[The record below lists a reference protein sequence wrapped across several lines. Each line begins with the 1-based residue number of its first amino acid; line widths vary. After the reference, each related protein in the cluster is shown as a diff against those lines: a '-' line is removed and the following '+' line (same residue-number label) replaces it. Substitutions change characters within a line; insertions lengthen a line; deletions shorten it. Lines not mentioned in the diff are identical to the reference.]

1 MHSLLFVKLRTVY
14 TINFIYL
21 FIYLLTL
28 FTALLLTAK
37 VIQAEGKKMYILV
50 FMVFRAISYHVLKE
64 NAKRTYNEQLYFTK
78 KESVNVCFLHFDENC
93 FEIDLKVYITIRFF
107 SPVLSTY

>member
-1 MHSLLFVKLRTVY
+1 MVY
-14 TINFIYL
+14 CSAVDCKSNSSRRKEDVYISFYGLPRYIY
-21 FIYLLTL
+21 
-28 FTALLLTAK
+28 
-37 VIQAEGKKMYILV
+37 
-50 FMVFRAISYHVLKE
+50 RDLKE
-64 NAKRTYNEQLYFTK
+64 NAKRTTTSNFTK